1 MDVFLR
7 DIYWLF
13 LFVHWGLN
21 CFNKAHLV
29 LGSLSSRH
37 YWYCSKVHVDISV
50 LWRWGWVAII
60 VFFWTVFHFIN
71 HYLFGCCLF
80 CWRGDTLLF
89 SRGVLHLLE
98 SQALICESGV
108 CDRED
113 LLLLSKLVGYVV
125 HVVVVVAV
133 TTMTTVELGKVSPVL
148 LLLPLCSSVLEPDLH
163 LLLGH
168 LEEPEEHELNKMI
181 KIIVNTCSGG
191 SSPQS
196 WDTSSSQTF
205 ARAQRFVAP
214 WTSFS
219 SSSCEAPHQIQ
230 AAMDIYYH

>member
-1 MDVFLR
+1 M
-7 DIYWLF
+7 
-13 LFVHWGLN
+13 
-21 CFNKAHLV
+21 
-29 LGSLSSRH
+29 
-37 YWYCSKVHVDISV
+37 
-50 LWRWGWVAII
+50 
-60 VFFWTVFHFIN
+60 
-71 HYLFGCCLF
+71 
-80 CWRGDTLLF
+80 F

-113 LLLLSKLVGYVV
+113 LLLLPKLVGYVV

-133 TTMTTVELGKVSPVL
+133 TTMTTVDLGKVSPVL

-196 WDTSSSQTF
+196 
-205 ARAQRFVAP
+205 
-214 WTSFS
+214 
-219 SSSCEAPHQIQ
+219 
-230 AAMDIYYH
+230 